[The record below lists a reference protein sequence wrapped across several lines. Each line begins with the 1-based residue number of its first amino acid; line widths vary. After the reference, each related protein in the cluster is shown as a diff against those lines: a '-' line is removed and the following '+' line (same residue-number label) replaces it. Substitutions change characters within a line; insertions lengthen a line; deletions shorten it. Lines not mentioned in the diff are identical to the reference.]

1 MKTPEEMAKK
11 YADDLAEDFNR
22 LFPDD
27 AAQPF
32 IETFLAGY
40 KAAQE
45 EMLKYAKHV
54 SSSGQMDILS
64 PIPNDKRNFCRK
76 GVVVMFEDL
85 KRYTDSSQE
94 LKDE

>member
-1 MKTPEEMAKK
+1 MSKTPEE
-11 YADDLAEDFNR
+11 LAEEYTARIADSHSVK
-22 LFPDD
+22 
-27 AAQPF
+27 AACEKAF
-32 IETFLAGY
+32 VAGY
-40 KAAQE
+40 KTGQE
-45 EMLKYAKHV
+45 EMLEYAKHV

-94 LKDE
+94 

>member
-1 MKTPEEMAKK
+1 MTKTPEELAEEF
-11 YADDLAEDFNR
+11 ADDRYCPFGERERWED
-22 LFPDD
+22 
-27 AAQPF
+27 AK
-32 IETFLAGY
+32 TGYLAGY

-85 KRYTDSSQE
+85 KRYTDSCRS
-94 LKDE
+94 KR

>member
-1 MKTPEEMAKK
+1 MSKTPEEMAEEYCASPHEK
-11 YADDLAEDFNR
+11 
-22 LFPDD
+22 D
-27 AAQPF
+27 A
-32 IETFLAGY
+32 FLAGY
-40 KAAQE
+40 KTGQE
-45 EMLKYAKHV
+45 EMLEYARHA

-94 LKDE
+94 

>member
-1 MKTPEEMAKK
+1 MKTPEEMAEE
-11 YADDLAEDFNR
+11 YANR
-22 LFPDD
+22 YDGAVAKIVSL
-27 AAQPF
+27 
-32 IETFLAGY
+32 TSFLYGY

-85 KRYTDSSQE
+85 KRYTDSFQE
-94 LKDE
+94 TKDEQDT

>member
-1 MKTPEEMAKK
+1 MSKTPEEMAEEYCASPYEK
-11 YADDLAEDFNR
+11 
-22 LFPDD
+22 D
-27 AAQPF
+27 A
-32 IETFLAGY
+32 FLAGY
-40 KAAQE
+40 KTGQE
-45 EMLKYAKHV
+45 EMLEYARHV

-94 LKDE
+94 